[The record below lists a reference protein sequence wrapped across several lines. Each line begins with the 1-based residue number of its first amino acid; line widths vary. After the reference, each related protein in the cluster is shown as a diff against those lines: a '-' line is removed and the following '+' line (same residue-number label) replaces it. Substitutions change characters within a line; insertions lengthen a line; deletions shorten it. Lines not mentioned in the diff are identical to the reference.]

1 MGRSLGEI
9 GKNYFF
15 QEEDGRW
22 NAIVLLKYRHGRRCR
37 SAKGIIVRHSD
48 DGQDRKSLASRVE
61 PPRLFFVFDFDSLFF
76 PASSSPV
83 PAFTCTSR
91 QLYEQFTSPS
101 ANQEYQFGLELDR
114 DKMVLGDLSQ

>member
-9 GKNYFF
+9 GKNCFF

-37 SAKGIIVRHSD
+37 STKGILVCHSD

-61 PPRLFFVFDFDSLFF
+61 PPRLFFVFDFDLHFSFL
-76 PASSSPV
+76 V
-83 PAFTCTSR
+83 
-91 QLYEQFTSPS
+91 
-101 ANQEYQFGLELDR
+101 QELVLQGLEQVQVC
-114 DKMVLGDLSQ
+114 KVQVQAQVLLQVQGPCKSMSCKVWVCKRV